1 LVFPRTRRQISQ
13 FARNVLSSFGDDL
26 EELMITG
33 FYHIR
38 NYDDKVSQTVSVAVL
53 NKIKACCPKLKTLT
67 FRYCRFDL
75 ERSAQDNL
83 PDNLKTLEFFH
94 CRYRINIQQTFWLI

>member
-1 LVFPRTRRQISQ
+1 
-13 FARNVLSSFGDDL
+13 
-26 EELMITG
+26 MITG

-75 ERSAQDNL
+75 ERSAQNNL
-83 PDNLKTLEFFH
+83 PNNLKTLEFSH
-94 CRYRINIQQTFWLI
+94 CRYRMNLQETV